1 MNANH
6 LLAIVEFMKFLLP
19 GIQEVISDVEGD
31 EGFLNL
37 PEKFSDLLTRDGLPP
52 WSSYYEQPEKMRGF
66 IAQSLFSSDELAQL
80 EAEIKSS
87 SPEEIQTLRL
97 EIQKKILEGTGSTQ
111 VEEVLDSLQP
121 DQAASMWANMEATEQ
136 TQAEIGLYFIFYTM
150 LTQIHYYF
158 ALITY
163 GKNICDLIEEAK
175 AGVDDSF
182 YKVVRIDRTVLFG
195 IPYFQKRLIRAQ
207 LGREPEFLK
216 KLSNAIKAKPLGSKY
231 SHKMLMFVFAILDDE
246 GLLYELSPDQLMD
259 ICEDLG
265 VYGHD
270 YGVEDPA
277 SLRKLLNK
285 YKRNTRRQ
293 NQI

>member
-6 LLAIVEFMKFLLP
+6 LLTIVEFMKVLLP
-19 GIQEVISDVEGD
+19 GIQDVISDVEGD
-31 EGFLNL
+31 EGYLNL

-66 IAQSLFSSDELAQL
+66 VARSIFSSEELAQL

-87 SPEEIQTLRL
+87 TPEGIQALRLDIQKLVLDGTGGTHLEEI
-97 EIQKKILEGTGSTQ
+97 
-111 VEEVLDSLQP
+111 LDSIP
-121 DQAASMWANMEATEQ
+121 PEQAAAMWASMDSNEQ
-136 TQAEIGLYFIFYTM
+136 TQAEIGLYFIFYSM

-175 AGVDDSF
+175 AGDDDSF

-207 LGREPEFLK
+207 LGREPEFLR

-246 GLLYELSPDQLMD
+246 GLLNELHQEQLMD
-259 ICEDLG
+259 ICEELG

-270 YGVEDPA
+270 YGVDDPA